1 MCTNGK
7 TALLGLI
14 IRDVLLQLFH
24 EKVHLRN
31 KGGIDMRKIRI
42 VAVAIGMLGILL
54 AFAMA
59 TAAIQ
64 SGPQQQQ
71 TQQDELDRSA
81 IGQAGLEEM
90 QKKFPERA
98 VDIKQAINGDISYE
112 ELKAVGFYPPE
123 RRLEAIIHIKQQGG
137 YGAFEFVRFWVDWN
151 NNGVFSD
158 DEYVGLENVYM
169 TNPGNVPLPLEYA
182 VYTDVVPPPGVTGVR
197 KARAN
202 LTWSDPFNPYW
213 GNSIVTNI
221 RFDPI
226 S

>member
-1 MCTNGK
+1 
-7 TALLGLI
+7 
-14 IRDVLLQLFH
+14 
-24 EKVHLRN
+24 
-31 KGGIDMRKIRI
+31 MRKIRT

-59 TAAIQ
+59 TAAIPGG
-64 SGPQQQQ
+64 SQQQQ
-71 TQQDELDRSA
+71 TQQDEIDRSA
-81 IGQAGLEEM
+81 IGEAGLEEM
-90 QKKFPERA
+90 QKAFPERA
-98 VDIKQAINGDISYE
+98 VDIKKAIKGNTHWE

-123 RRLEAIIHIKQQGG
+123 RRLEAIINIKQQYG

-151 NNGVFSD
+151 NNGAFTD
-158 DEYVGLENVYM
+158 DELVGLENVYM

-197 KARAN
+197 KARAT
-202 LTWSDPFNPYW
+202 LTWFSPYDLTF
-213 GNSIVTNI
+213 GNSIVTYI

>member
-1 MCTNGK
+1 
-7 TALLGLI
+7 
-14 IRDVLLQLFH
+14 
-24 EKVHLRN
+24 
-31 KGGIDMRKIRI
+31 MRKIRT

-59 TAAIQ
+59 TAAIPGG
-64 SGPQQQQ
+64 SQQQQ
-71 TQQDELDRSA
+71 TQQDEIDRSA
-81 IGQAGLEEM
+81 IGEAGLEEM
-90 QKKFPERA
+90 QKAFPERA
-98 VDIKQAINGDISYE
+98 VDIKKAIKGNTHWE

-123 RRLEAIIHIKQQGG
+123 RRLEAIINIKQQYG

-151 NNGVFSD
+151 NNGAFTD
-158 DEYVGLENVYM
+158 DELVGLENVYM

-197 KARAN
+197 KARAT
-202 LTWSDPFNPYW
+202 LTWFSPYDPTF
-213 GNSIVTNI
+213 GNSIVTYI

>member
-1 MCTNGK
+1 
-7 TALLGLI
+7 
-14 IRDVLLQLFH
+14 
-24 EKVHLRN
+24 
-31 KGGIDMRKIRI
+31 MRKIHI
-42 VAVAIGMLGILL
+42 VAVAIGMLGILM

-59 TAAIQ
+59 TAAVP
-64 SGPQQQQ
+64 SDPQQQHP
-71 TQQDELDRSA
+71 QQDELDKSA

-90 QKKFPERA
+90 QRTFPERA
-98 VDIKQAINGDISYE
+98 VDIKQAIKGNIQYE

-123 RRLEAIIHIKQQGG
+123 RRLEAIINIKQPNG
-137 YGAFEFVRFWVDWN
+137 YGAFEFVKFWVDWN
-151 NNGVFSD
+151 KDSDFTD
-158 DEYVGLENVYM
+158 DETVGLENVYM

-197 KARAN
+197 KAKAR
-202 LTWSDPFNPYW
+202 LTWSCPYFCPNYCQVY

>member
-1 MCTNGK
+1 
-7 TALLGLI
+7 
-14 IRDVLLQLFH
+14 
-24 EKVHLRN
+24 
-31 KGGIDMRKIRI
+31 MRKIRI
-42 VAVAIGMLGILL
+42 GAVAIGMLGILL

-59 TAAIQ
+59 TAAIPGG
-64 SGPQQQQ
+64 SQQQQ
-71 TQQDELDRSA
+71 PQKDELDRSA

-98 VDIKQAINGDISYE
+98 VDIKQAIDGNNGINECNGIIWWE

-123 RRLEAIIHIKQQGG
+123 RRLEAIINIKQPSG

-151 NNGVFSD
+151 NDGQFSD
-158 DEYVGLENVYM
+158 DETVGLENVYM

-197 KARAN
+197 KAKAS
-202 LTWSDPFNPYW
+202 LTWFSPNDPTF
-213 GNSIVTNI
+213 GNCIVTNI

>member
-1 MCTNGK
+1 
-7 TALLGLI
+7 
-14 IRDVLLQLFH
+14 
-24 EKVHLRN
+24 
-31 KGGIDMRKIRI
+31 MRKIRI

-59 TAAIQ
+59 TAAIPGG
-64 SGPQQQQ
+64 SQQQQ
-71 TQQDELDRSA
+71 PQKDELDRSA

-98 VDIKQAINGDISYE
+98 VDIKQAIDGNNGINECNGSISFE

-123 RRLEAIIHIKQQGG
+123 RRLEAIINIKQPSG

-151 NNGVFSD
+151 NDGQFSD
-158 DEYVGLENVYM
+158 DETVGLENVYM

-197 KARAN
+197 KAKAS
-202 LTWSDPFNPYW
+202 LTWFSPNDPTF
-213 GNSIVTNI
+213 GNCIVTNI